1 MKTFSIKKASAKATG
16 IGIATLA
23 IAQTVWAASV
33 PDSLENGLNAA
44 KPTGAENNLFE
55 NGGLFQ
61 TIANALIFLVGAV
74 SVIMLIVGGL
84 RYVLSAGNA
93 SSVEGAKNT
102 ILFAIIGVIVAALS
116 YAIVAFVVGR
126 LGAA

>member
-1 MKTFSIKKASAKATG
+1 MKLSRLKSSGVFISEVALAALALSQTAFAEGVPSALEQGVTA
-16 IGIATLA
+16 
-23 IAQTVWAASV
+23 AQ
-33 PDSLENGLNAA
+33 
-44 KPTGAENNLFE
+44 PTGAKANLFT

-61 TIANALIFLVGAV
+61 TIANVLIFIVGAV
-74 SVIMLIVGGL
+74 SVIMLIIGGL

-116 YAIVAFVVGR
+116 FAIISFVVGK
-126 LGAA
+126 LG